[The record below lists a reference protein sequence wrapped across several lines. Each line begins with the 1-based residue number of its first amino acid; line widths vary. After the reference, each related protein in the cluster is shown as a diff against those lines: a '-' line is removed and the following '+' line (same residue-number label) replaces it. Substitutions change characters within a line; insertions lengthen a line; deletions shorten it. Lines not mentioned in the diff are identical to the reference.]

1 MSLEGVTMIL
11 SNFYSIF
18 FSSFVSLITWVYF
31 YLIDKFFIQ
40 VLNVFQPE
48 STYIVVFII
57 MLSLFLRNSVFKRL
71 FKRRIREACL
81 INFMTYRLNFEMF
94 RFK

>member
-1 MSLEGVTMIL
+1 MIL

-31 YLIDKFFIQ
+31 YLIDKFFIH

-48 STYIVVFII
+48 STYIVAFII
-57 MLSLFLRNSVFKRL
+57 ILSLFLRNSVFKRL

-81 INFMTYRLNFEMF
+81 INFMTYRLNFEIS